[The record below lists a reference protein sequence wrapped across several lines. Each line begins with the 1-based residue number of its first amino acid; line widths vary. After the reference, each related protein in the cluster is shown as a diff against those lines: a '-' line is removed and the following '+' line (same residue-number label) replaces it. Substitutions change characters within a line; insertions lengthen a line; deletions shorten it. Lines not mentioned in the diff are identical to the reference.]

1 MKALVNK
8 AGLPLEVD
16 DDAVS
21 AGIRDPGKVRWT
33 CNAGPCLLWSCMT
46 ACGCT
51 TTPTTVS
58 SAASVLAPVWVSL
71 CLPVLLEFLLT
82 PEATPD

>member
-21 AGIRDPGKVRWT
+21 AGIKDPGKVRWT
-33 CNAGPCLLWSCMT
+33 C
-46 ACGCT
+46 
-51 TTPTTVS
+51 
-58 SAASVLAPVWVSL
+58 SA
-71 CLPVLLEFLLT
+71 LPLVCFGH
-82 PEATPD
+82 A